1 MISLKSIK
9 TSVEK
14 KRRSKDT
21 EYLYATAYLRSIEEK
36 GLGRELLLRMLEAA
50 NAEEALSQLSDVY
63 GGDSDEIICD
73 EIINEAYRT
82 VDDVVGV
89 PDMFTFMRYPYDANN
104 IKTAI
109 KCAALRMKTDG
120 LMFGC
125 GTLPENEYSSIVES
139 KDFGK
144 LPEALAEAAK
154 NAADAYAK
162 TGDPQSIDLP
172 IDRAC
177 LSAMAEKAD
186 ATGSAFIKN
195 AIALRVDIANIMSAI
210 RVCRMGDKTVGGVLE
225 SALADG
231 GAIPKKRLIEATAED
246 DAAEAIFAAVA
257 EYRPELTETVAA
269 EGKLSEL
276 ERALENRYLDTV
288 YAARKLS
295 FGCEIPFAYLVASEY
310 NSKNARIILAGK
322 RAGLS
327 PDAIRERMRMFYV

>member
-9 TSVEK
+9 SSVDK

-36 GLGRELLLRMLEAA
+36 GLGRELLLRMLDAA
-50 NAEEALSQLSDVY
+50 TAEEAFSQLTDVY
-63 GGDSDEIICD
+63 GDGDDELICD
-73 EIINEAYRT
+73 KIVNEAYRT

-109 KCAALRMKTDG
+109 KCAAVGMKTDG

-125 GTLPENEYSSIVES
+125 GTLPTDEYAAIVES
-139 KDFGK
+139 KEYGK

-195 AIALRVDIANIMSAI
+195 AISLRVDIANIMSAI
-210 RVCRMGDKTVGGVLE
+210 RVCRMGDKTIGGVLE
-225 SALADG
+225 TALADG
-231 GAIPKKRLIEATAED
+231 GAVPKKLLIDASAKD
-246 DAAEAIFAAVA
+246 DATEAICAVVA
-257 EYRPELTETVAA
+257 EYRPELSESITPEQ
-269 EGKLSEL
+269 KLGEL
-276 ERALENRYLDTV
+276 ERALENCYLDTV

-295 FGCEIPFAYLVASEY
+295 FGCEVPFAYLVASEY